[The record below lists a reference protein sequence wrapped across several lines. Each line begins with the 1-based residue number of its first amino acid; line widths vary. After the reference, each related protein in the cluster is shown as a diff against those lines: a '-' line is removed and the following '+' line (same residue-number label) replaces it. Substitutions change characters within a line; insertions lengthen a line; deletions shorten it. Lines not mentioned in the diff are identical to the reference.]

1 MVALILEGT
10 LWCASLHV
18 SVEAE
23 MSVIAR
29 IGVPAEDFP
38 LGQTL
43 RASSHIRVQLERVIP
58 LGETAIPY
66 LWVSDDSID
75 AIEAAIDA
83 DPNVDAVDIVDE
95 IDERALVRV
104 DWQADSHGLLDTLA
118 ESDVVLL
125 DGVGSG
131 RSWEF
136 DLRFA
141 DHEAMAAFYR
151 ECMDRDISVTLERVH
166 NPADPEDLG
175 LDFSLTEIQRETLL
189 AAHETGYFE
198 VPREATLVDLSDRL
212 GVSDTAASQRLR
224 RGIAT
229 LVAAT
234 LRSPER
240 TGQPDDWP

>member
-1 MVALILEGT
+1 
-10 LWCASLHV
+10 
-18 SVEAE
+18 

-38 LGQTL
+38 LGKTL

-66 LWVSDDSID
+66 LWVSDDSVD

-95 IDERALVRV
+95 VDAEALVRV
-104 DWQADSHGLLDTLA
+104 EWQADSHGLLATLA

-136 DLRFA
+136 QLRFA
-141 DHEAMAAFYR
+141 DHEDMAAFYR
-151 ECMDRDISVTLERVH
+151 QCTDRDISVTLERVH
-166 NPADPEDLG
+166 NPANPEDLG
-175 LDFSLTEIQRETLL
+175 LDFSLTDVQRETLL
-189 AAHETGYFE
+189 AARESGYFE
-198 VPREATLVDLSDRL
+198 VPREASLVDLAEQL

-229 LVAAT
+229 LVTAT
-234 LRSPER
+234 LASSER
-240 TGQPDDWP
+240 IDQPDDWP